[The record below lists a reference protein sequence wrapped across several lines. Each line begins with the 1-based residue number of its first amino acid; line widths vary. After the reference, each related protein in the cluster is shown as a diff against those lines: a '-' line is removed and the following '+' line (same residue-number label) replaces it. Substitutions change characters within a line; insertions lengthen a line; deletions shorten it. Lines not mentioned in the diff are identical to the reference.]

1 MEEQDRRFS
10 DGAVLPGGK
19 KPELRSNL
27 LATELE
33 LQTPGE
39 GSRRRAAGGGRL
51 ETSTSFDVRES
62 SSSSSSGGT
71 QRNQHV
77 PNPPPSTP
85 RASLEEGALQQQ
97 LAGGAAG
104 GGGMMSMS
112 HSLSARRRQ
121 RLQRSY
127 KVELEAAVVQAATAV
142 HVTGVEDSRS
152 AQASEGFAPPLPAP
166 TTTMHP
172 PSDPPQNS
180 NSLDPRPQVASVQP
194 AQSPSPRPS
203 NAVVVIPT
211 AAPEKSPV
219 SSAANASEVG
229 LTAPPPVGGRLQAEG
244 DTSATSISGAAAFL
258 DPASASGAGPRR
270 SSSASAEHHDCPAS
284 PALGPAAS
292 VRRLSAVLGSV
303 AAAFMGP
310 PGKKPQ
316 VDSLPAAARTTL
328 RRKPVTF
335 DVEKGG
341 AGPSAGGAGAVGLV
355 RDQGIMDDH
364 LIASSSG
371 VALGEDQVNVEID
384 LSLFRRVGTLEFPA
398 ADDRYDEEVATVI
411 KKSLKKWRMST
422 VDLAPPDAIASL
434 VRFGQFSQVS
444 LQSQVDQ
451 AVLQEGDEF
460 WEKVSASQVH
470 ASA

>member
-1 MEEQDRRFS
+1 
-10 DGAVLPGGK
+10 
-19 KPELRSNL
+19 
-27 LATELE
+27 
-33 LQTPGE
+33 
-39 GSRRRAAGGGRL
+39 
-51 ETSTSFDVRES
+51 
-62 SSSSSSGGT
+62 
-71 QRNQHV
+71 
-77 PNPPPSTP
+77 
-85 RASLEEGALQQQ
+85 
-97 LAGGAAG
+97 
-104 GGGMMSMS
+104 MS

-121 RLQRSY
+121 RLQRSS
-127 KVELEAAVVQAATAV
+127 KVELEAAVVQAAMAV

-152 AQASEGFAPPLPAP
+152 AQASEGFAPPLP
-166 TTTMHP
+166 TTMHP

-180 NSLDPRPQVASVQP
+180 NSLDHHAASEFEKSDPRPQVASVQP
-194 AQSPSPRPS
+194 AQSPSPRPRPS

-211 AAPEKSPV
+211 AAPEKSAV

-229 LTAPPPVGGRLQAEG
+229 LTSPPPPVGGRLQAEG
-244 DTSATSISGAAAFL
+244 DTSATSSGATAFL
-258 DPASASGAGPRR
+258 DPASASASAGPRR
-270 SSSASAEHHDCPAS
+270 SSSASAEHHDRPAS
-284 PALGPAAS
+284 PALGPAS

-341 AGPSAGGAGAVGLV
+341 AGPSAGGAGAVV

-364 LIASSSG
+364 LIASSGSG